1 MLKKYWLTVSLFFIT
16 SISFACADGT
26 ISYNGACYRDFKP
39 IESDNIPEV
48 RPSDEKPPKDKMP
61 SYEREGIKADPGIR
75 AAEPSTPVANDYS
88 GERNQK

>member
-39 IESDNIPEV
+39 IESDNIGEV
-48 RPSDEKPPKDKMP
+48 QPSDEKPPRSGLP
-61 SYEREGIKADPGIR
+61 SWQDPHIHADMGIR
-75 AAEPSTPVANDYS
+75 AVEPSTTVAHDYV
-88 GERNQK
+88 GERDQK